1 MDFAAYRRW
10 FAEVLERIDAG
21 AVEAI
26 ADLFARARAEG
37 RTVFVIGNGGSAANA
52 SHFCEDLV
60 KGTLRDFDRQR
71 RLKVLSLTDNA
82 AAIMAW
88 ANDEGYE
95 RVFVEQ
101 LRTYAAPGD
110 LLLAISGSGNS
121 PNVTEAAA
129 WANDHGM
136 ITIGLTGFDGG
147 ALARMARHNLRVP
160 IDNMGAAE
168 AAHDVVFHYLVETL
182 CGRFAHEDG
191 IPPRS

>member
-10 FAEVLERIDAG
+10 FAEALERIDAR
-21 AVEAI
+21 AVEAV

-37 RTVFVIGNGGSAANA
+37 RTIFVIGNGGSAANA

-82 AAIMAW
+82 AAITAW

-110 LLLAISGSGNS
+110 ILLAISGSGNS
-121 PNVTEAAA
+121 PNVREAAV

-147 ALARMARHNLRVP
+147 ALATLARHNVRVP
-160 IDNMGAAE
+160 VDNMGAAE
-168 AAHDVVFHYLVETL
+168 AAHDVVFHYLVEML

-191 IPPRS
+191 IPPRD